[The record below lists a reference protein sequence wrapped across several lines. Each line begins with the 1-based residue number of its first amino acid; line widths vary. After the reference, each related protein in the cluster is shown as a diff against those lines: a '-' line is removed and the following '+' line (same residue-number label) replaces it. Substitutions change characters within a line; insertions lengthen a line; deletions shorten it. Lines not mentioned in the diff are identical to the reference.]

1 MRSNA
6 RYNAWINRRAN
17 ARDLDAAT
25 TEPRDHSLRR
35 IDPSLL
41 VAFVALLFAGL
52 AMVYSASAPRSND
65 LTGHSF
71 HYLYRQLWAAVLG
84 LLGGW
89 AVMQIPPK
97 RLARR
102 ANEILSFSLILML
115 CVYVPFISKPSDSG
129 FRRWIGFGPFTF
141 QPIEL
146 AKFAVILYVARFL
159 SRGDRRIRSLTRGI
173 LPTMMVTLLFVALLI
188 LQPDFGSGALLCM
201 IVFVMLLIGG
211 ARIIHLAL
219 LGSLAVFPAYVLIV
233 SNPYRIRRVKT
244 FFELIG
250 GPSETAEDASYQISQ
265 SYNALTSGELVGVGI
280 GRSSLKQYYLPET
293 HTDFI
298 FPIIGEELGF
308 IGAAGIILLFFWI
321 VARGFKI
328 AMGIDDRFCKMLACG
343 ITVSLGLQAFVNIA
357 MTLGLLPTK
366 GFTLPL
372 LSYGGSSL
380 MVTIIQICI
389 LLNISRYMRSRA
401 R

>member
-6 RYNAWINRRAN
+6 RYNAWVNRRAN

-25 TEPRDHSLRR
+25 TEPRAHSLRR
-35 IDPSLL
+35 IDSSLL
-41 VAFVALLFAGL
+41 VAFAALLGAGL
-52 AMVYSASAPRSND
+52 VMVYSASAPMSND
-65 LTGHSF
+65 LTGHSA

-97 RLARR
+97 RLARH
-102 ANEILSFSLILML
+102 ANKVLIAALVLML
-115 CVYVPFISKPSDSG
+115 CVYVPFISKPAGG

-146 AKFAVILYVARFL
+146 AKFAVVLYVARFL
-159 SRGDRRIRSLTRGI
+159 SRGDRHIRSLTRGV
-173 LPTMMVTLLFVALLI
+173 LPTMMVTLLFVTLLI

-219 LGSLAVFPAYVLIV
+219 LGSLAAFPAYVLIV
-233 SNPYRIRRVKT
+233 SNPYRMGRVMT
-244 FFELIG
+244 FLNLIG
-250 GPSETAEDASYQISQ
+250 GPTKTTEDASYQISQ
-265 SYNALTSGELVGVGI
+265 SYNALTSGELFGVGP
-280 GRSSLKQYYLPET
+280 GRSNLKQYYLPET

-298 FPIIGEELGF
+298 FSIVGEELGF

-321 VARGFKI
+321 VARGFRI

-343 ITVSLGLQAFVNIA
+343 ITVSIGLQAFVNIA

-380 MVTIIQICI
+380 MVSVIQICI
-389 LLNISRYMRSRA
+389 LLNISRYMRRRA